1 MADKRHPGLTR
12 DPENAGDH
20 SSHVLDAKLM
30 KGEPPELEV
39 FVRVEGLVTATV
51 LSSPEVA
58 EPDVIPGL
66 GEDEGEAAGV
76 RGDPAV
82 GGAHHAVHLED
93 GFTLPRPG
101 RDAVKLET
109 VAILRHYRVTLY
121 LHQDS

>member
-1 MADKRHPGLTR
+1 MADKRHPWLTR
-12 DPENAGDH
+12 DPENAGYH
-20 SSHVLDAKLM
+20 SSHILNAKLM

-39 FVRVEGLVTATV
+39 CVRVESLVTATI
-51 LSSPEVA
+51 LGSSEVA

-66 GEDEGEAAGV
+66 GEDESEAAGV

-82 GGAHHAVHLED
+82 GGAHHAVHQED

-121 LHQDS
+121 LHQNS